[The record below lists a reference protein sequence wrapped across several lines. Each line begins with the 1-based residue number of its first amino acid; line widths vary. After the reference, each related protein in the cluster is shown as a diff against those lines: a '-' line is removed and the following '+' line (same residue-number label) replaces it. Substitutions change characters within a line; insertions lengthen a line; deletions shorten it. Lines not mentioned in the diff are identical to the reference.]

1 MTFLLKRH
9 AIDIFP
15 LRSCTFRE
23 KKRKVGMNMYDF
35 FMPNVNFFGRG
46 AVKVT
51 GERCQILGGKK
62 ALIVTDS
69 FLRSLPGGPVE
80 KVTESLD
87 AVGIDY
93 AFYDGVEPNPK
104 DTNVRDGL
112 AIFESEQCDLIVTVG
127 GGSAHDC
134 GKGIGIAATHDGD
147 LYEDYAGIET
157 LTNPLPPLVCV
168 NTTAGTASEV
178 TRHCVITNTEK
189 KVKFVIV
196 SWRNTPLVS
205 INDPELMVGKPAG
218 LTAATGMDALTH
230 AVESYVSLGANPVT
244 DSMAIQAIKLIST
257 NLRQAVAYGQ
267 NIEARE
273 NMAHASLL
281 AGMAFNNAGLGY
293 VHAMAHQLGGL
304 YDIPHGVANAVLLPH
319 VEEYNIISN
328 PQKFADIAE
337 FMGENIDGLSVRE
350 AANKAIEA
358 IRQLSEDVN
367 IPSSMR
373 ELGVKEED
381 FELMA
386 ELALQDGN
394 AISNPIQGRKED
406 IINIF
411 KAAY

>member
-1 MTFLLKRH
+1 
-9 AIDIFP
+9 
-15 LRSCTFRE
+15 
-23 KKRKVGMNMYDF
+23 MYDF